1 MWHGLL
7 MRLIDYRKKHGL
19 TQQQLGDRLNVDQ
32 ATVARYEAGKRM
44 PQRDELD
51 RIYKL
56 TGGEVTANDFIGH
69 EPVPGEAA

>member
-1 MWHGLL
+1 MVWVSAMKLV
-7 MRLIDYRKKHGL
+7 DYRKKRGL
-19 TQQQLGDRLNVDQ
+19 TQKQLGELLDLEQ
-32 ATVARYEAGKRM
+32 PTVARYEAGKRL

-56 TGGEVTANDFIGH
+56 TDGEVTANDFVDH